1 MICSFVQSICCACC
15 LHFSAHSIIIAW
27 VICVTHASIH
37 TCSIN
42 GSWACYARSPY
53 LLTRSTIFR
62 TFLNPRTEICMY
74 QFWWISG
81 WTVQRSLNE
90 DQRLSC
96 RKWLIH
102 AFFAWLHHE
111 KVDVTCLGS
120 MLNII
125 ISELVLL
132 LVIFQIVKGTSNCLA
147 TGFNPVAQSC
157 FASLA
162 SDSLRLTSICVFFHL
177 SLVCWALFGVYRPM
191 DFRLEPHRWENWAY
205 LTNLA
210 IHYGGFYGWIEDFQT
225 VNQKGT

>member
-1 MICSFVQSICCACC
+1 M
-15 LHFSAHSIIIAW
+15 
-27 VICVTHASIH
+27 
-37 TCSIN
+37 CSIN
-42 GSWACYARSPY
+42 ASWACYVSSPY

-62 TFLNPRTEICMY
+62 TFLNPWTEIC
-74 QFWWISG
+74 ISSG
-81 WTVQRSLNE
+81 EFPAELYKGASTKIKGF
-90 DQRLSC
+90 RLVSGSFMHFC
-96 RKWLIH
+96 MIGSTLWS
-102 AFFAWLHHE
+102 LHHE

-125 ISELVLL
+125 ISQLVLL
-132 LVIFQIVKGTSNCLA
+132 LVIFQIVKGTLKCLA

-162 SDSLRLTSICVFFHL
+162 SDSLRLRSICVFFHL

-210 IHYGGFYGWIEDFQT
+210 IHYGGFYG
-225 VNQKGT
+225 